1 MSDPG
6 QLVARG
12 REGHTVHPA
21 TGAMGELSHDGTKW
35 HLLPPAGRL
44 WLILN
49 LLHIGRE
56 YPEGRGGREKERE
69 RERKQALVMSK

>member
-12 REGHTVHPA
+12 REGHTMHPA
-21 TGAMGELSHDGTKW
+21 TRAMGKLSHDGTKW
-35 HLLPPAGRL
+35 HLLPPASRL

-56 YPEGRGGREKERE
+56 YPVGGGGGGGGAGREKASACNE
-69 RERKQALVMSK
+69 